1 MRLRFFATI
10 FSLLLSVVAVA
21 QDVDFAPLG
30 SRAYV
35 SVFTCSPG
43 TQLYSQ
49 FGHSAIG
56 VFDPDQQKGVVFNYG
71 TFSFN
76 TPNFY
81 LKFMSGKLNYR
92 LSTETYSE
100 FEGVYNRRG
109 RRVTEQRLNLT
120 QQQNQHL
127 LDLLLENNKPENR
140 YYQYDFFFDN
150 CASRVLDMLYA
161 ALGDSLAHCDSLAE
175 KVTYRQLIHRYLN
188 DSKWTKFG
196 IDIIL
201 GSVIDRYASARQQAF
216 LPDKLMEYCELSS
229 IDGKPLVRLN
239 HNIVEETQTK
249 TTTPWWCSP
258 IAMLLVLLV
267 FVVVANRFCPR
278 ANDIFD
284 RIFFSTLALLGV
296 LIALLWFATDHDATV
311 LNVNILWA
319 SPVFFVYIWMLKRN
333 RVQWIK
339 RLHKFFA
346 VCFAI
351 SLLCHVLA
359 IQPINI
365 ETLIIMVIAAMRF
378 YQQNELIKSGK

>member
-10 FSLLLSVVAVA
+10 FSMLLSVLAVA
-21 QDVDFAPLG
+21 QDIDFDTLS

-56 VFDPDQQKGVVFNYG
+56 VFDPAQQKSVVFNYG

-92 LSTETYSE
+92 LSAESYSE
-100 FEGVYNRRG
+100 FESTYNRRG
-109 RRVTEQRLNLT
+109 RRVTEQKLNLT

-127 LDLLLENNKPENR
+127 FNLLLENYKPENQ

-150 CASRVLDMLYA
+150 CASRVLDMLYV
-161 ALGDSLAHCDSLAE
+161 ALGDSLTHCDSLAE
-175 KVTYRQLIHRYLN
+175 KVTYRQLIHRYLT

-196 IDIIL
+196 IDIVL
-201 GSVIDRYASARQQAF
+201 GSVIDRYASPRQQAF
-216 LPDKLMEYCELSS
+216 LPDKLMEYCELAS

-239 HNIVEETQTK
+239 RNIVEETQIK
-249 TTTPWWCSP
+249 HATPWCCSP
-258 IAMLLVLLV
+258 VAMLVVMLMFVL
-267 FVVVANRFCPR
+267 VANRFCPR

-319 SPVFFVYIWMLKRN
+319 SPLYFVYIFMLNRN
-333 RVQWIK
+333 REVWVK
-339 RLHKFFA
+339 RLQIFFVA
-346 VCFAI
+346 SFGV
-351 SLLCHVLA
+351 SLLGHVFA
-359 IQPINI
+359 IQPISI
-365 ETLIIMVIAAMRF
+365 EMLIVMVIASVRF
-378 YQQNELIKSGK
+378 YQQRVLSKMDK